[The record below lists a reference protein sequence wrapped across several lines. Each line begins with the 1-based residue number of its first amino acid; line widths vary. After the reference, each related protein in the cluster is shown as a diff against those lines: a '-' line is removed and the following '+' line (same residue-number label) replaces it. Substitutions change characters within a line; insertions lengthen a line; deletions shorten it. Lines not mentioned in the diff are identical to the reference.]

1 MVESKK
7 IIILLIIL
15 GFVLFFCKKNIPMK
29 KELSK
34 HNGQVNFSL
43 NNTDYKKRPVVTIE
57 DSGVIFYFVV
67 DTGCTQ
73 SYVNE
78 NFCKKINL
86 SPEEY
91 DNFEGGIVTLCIE
104 DSRYLID
111 GKEHILKMP
120 VKKIEV
126 FIEKEIDGLLGIDFL
141 SQYENVVFDY
151 KRKKI
156 NFNQSAISKYP
167 INMYK
172 NMSDIFYIYYSLDG
186 IKDYGLLDTGC
197 DSFIVRENYQT
208 DYVEFTDDEIRE
220 IRNGPNLIKKEMDRV
235 HFNRIDIGRI
245 SYKDM
250 YGYFAIDERIKMDAT
265 AEKEHRVRSI
275 LGYSFFKNHIIQ
287 LDFKNNLFYIE

>member
-1 MVESKK
+1 MVKSKK

-34 HNGQVNFSL
+34 HNGQVIFSL

-91 DNFEGGIVTLCIE
+91 GNFEGGIVTLCIE

-141 SQYENVVFDY
+141 SHKSLHISLGTKVRRIRQTGLYGCLQRLSFSCGRFGYNTVC
-151 KRKKI
+151 KI
-156 NFNQSAISKYP
+156 I
-167 INMYK
+167 
-172 NMSDIFYIYYSLDG
+172 
-186 IKDYGLLDTGC
+186 T
-197 DSFIVRENYQT
+197 REMLQ
-208 DYVEFTDDEIRE
+208 
-220 IRNGPNLIKKEMDRV
+220 
-235 HFNRIDIGRI
+235 
-245 SYKDM
+245 
-250 YGYFAIDERIKMDAT
+250 
-265 AEKEHRVRSI
+265 
-275 LGYSFFKNHIIQ
+275 
-287 LDFKNNLFYIE
+287 